1 MFFDK
6 ALTKVFGTAN
16 ERAIKK
22 LLPMVS
28 QVGALEPEME
38 KLSDE
43 ELRAKTVEF
52 RARIAA
58 RLQGITDPK
67 RSRPPNVP
75 LSTKFCLKP
84 SPSSAKPAGAPSR
97 CATSTCS

>member
-16 ERAIKK
+16 DRVLKK
-22 LLPMVS
+22 LYPIVTTIS
-28 QVGALEPEME
+28 ALEAETQ
-38 KLSDE
+38 KRSDE

-58 RLQGITDPK
+58 KLEGITDPDAV
-67 RSRPPNVP
+67 RAAEEPRV
-75 LSTKFCLKP
+75 TI
-84 SPSSAKPAGAPSR
+84 
-97 CATSTCS
+97 